1 MRRQQRTLECLKHTK
16 KHKFL
21 LSTHFLN
28 QTDLPQFEGM
38 SKDSKHSNVNK
49 QPKNKLNE
57 KSLFTK
63 SLRFYN
69 GKPSQTVIIS
79 KLAVF
84 KDVTRLLLVT

>member
-1 MRRQQRTLECLKHTK
+1 
-16 KHKFL
+16 
-21 LSTHFLN
+21 
-28 QTDLPQFEGM
+28 M

-84 KDVTRLLLVT
+84 KDVTRLTSISSRDLIFKKIKFRGKFLAPISV